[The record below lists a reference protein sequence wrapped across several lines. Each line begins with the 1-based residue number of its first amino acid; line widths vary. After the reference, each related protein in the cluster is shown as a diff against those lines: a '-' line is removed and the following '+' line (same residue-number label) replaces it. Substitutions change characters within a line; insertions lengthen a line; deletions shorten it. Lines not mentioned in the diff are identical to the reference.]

1 MYKESFSFESG
12 ARGMLINVPEGGEKG
27 VQN

>member
-1 MYKESFSFESG
+1 MCKASFSFESG

-27 VQN
+27 VKN